1 MFSPQILTWSMWLM
15 FSEKFLATC
24 RISAWANSESVSII
38 LRWCVQSE
46 YDKFQSGAN
55 TTDPSGQKKHMG
67 RVLISVAQM
76 QCPEGSSPYSLS
88 GLFGEY
94 HKHPPKKEA
103 KLSILSNS
111 IRFHKVEASNNL
123 CKSIRSPLI
132 VGPQFPAESSYCVL
146 CPVWIRIQS
155 AGTAK

>member
-1 MFSPQILTWSMWLM
+1 MWLM

-46 YDKFQSGAN
+46 YDKFSVWCEHHRPLRAKKTHGAG
-55 TTDPSGQKKHMG
+55 T
-67 RVLISVAQM
+67 LISVAQM
-76 QCPEGSSPYSLS
+76 KCPEGSSPYTLS
-88 GLFGEY
+88 GEY

-111 IRFHKVEASNNL
+111 IRFHKVQASNNL

-146 CPVWIRIQS
+146 CPVWIRNSRAHRSSCLRVQFQ
-155 AGTAK
+155 